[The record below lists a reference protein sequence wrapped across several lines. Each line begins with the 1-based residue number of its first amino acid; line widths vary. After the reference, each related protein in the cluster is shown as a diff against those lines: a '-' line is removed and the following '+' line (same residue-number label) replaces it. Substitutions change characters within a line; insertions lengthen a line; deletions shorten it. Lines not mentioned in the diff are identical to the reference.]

1 MAAYPRP
8 LREGQA
14 MGLDDILGQVLEQ
27 AGGTS
32 RHRAAEAVSA
42 ADVDQALSPAEI
54 DQVAQKLGVSREQA
68 AGVLAEILP
77 GVVDA
82 VTPSGDVPSAE
93 ELARRIA
100 S

>member
-1 MAAYPRP
+1 
-8 LREGQA
+8 
-14 MGLDDILGQVLEQ
+14 MGEQ
-27 AGGTS
+27 AKSWVGTGENA
-32 RHRAAEAVSA
+32 RVSA

-82 VTPSGDVPSAE
+82 VTPSGQVPSAE
-93 ELARRIA
+93 ELAGRIG